1 MAASLRARC
10 QEINLLLE
18 KDCLCWA
25 EINRL
30 ECKLEAFELRFG
42 ALKAQVDHVAP
53 MVVDLTEADEEEEV
67 VEVPPPV
74 VAAPVLVPVQVVDA
88 FGAGLLQAV
97 VEWGAEDGTD
107 SDIEEIFYD
116 PEGAVVEV
124 RDFAEEER
132 QQAREPGV
140 TEQAEIERAAA
151 DLALPYDGPPA
162 YEP

>member
-1 MAASLRARC
+1 MRARR
-10 QEINLLLE
+10 QEIDLLME
-18 KDCLCWA
+18 KDQNRWR

-30 ECKLEAFELRFG
+30 EQKLEAFELRFG
-42 ALKAQVDHVAP
+42 ALKARVDHVAP

-74 VAAPVLVPVQVVDA
+74 VAAPVPVPVQVVDA

-97 VEWGAEDGTD
+97 AEWGAEDGTD

-140 TEQAEIERAAA
+140 TEQAEVRAAA
-151 DLALPYDGPPA
+151 ADPALEYDRPPA

>member
-1 MAASLRARC
+1 M
-10 QEINLLLE
+10 E
-18 KDCLCWA
+18 KDRLWWA
-25 EINRL
+25 KINRL
-30 ECKLEAFELRFG
+30 EQKLKAFELRFG
-42 ALKAQVDHVAP
+42 ALKARVDHVAP
-53 MVVDLTEADEEEEV
+53 MVVDLTEEDEEEEV

-74 VAAPVLVPVQVVDA
+74 VAAPILVAVPIVDG

-97 VEWGAEDGTD
+97 VEWGADDGTD
-107 SDIEEIFYD
+107 SDIEEVFYD

-140 TEQAEIERAAA
+140 TEQAQVRAAA
-151 DLALPYDGPPA
+151 ADPAPEYEGPPA

>member
-1 MAASLRARC
+1 MRARR
-10 QEINLLLE
+10 QEIDLLLE
-18 KDCLCWA
+18 KDQNQWR

-30 ECKLEAFELRFG
+30 EQKLEAFELRFG
-42 ALKAQVDHVAP
+42 ALKARVDHVAP
-53 MVVDLTEADEEEEV
+53 MVVDLTEEEV

-74 VAAPVLVPVQVVDA
+74 VAVPVPVSVQVVDA

-97 VEWGAEDGTD
+97 AEWGAEDGTD

-124 RDFAEEER
+124 QDFAEEER

-140 TEQAEIERAAA
+140 TERAEVRAAA
-151 DLALPYDGPPA
+151 ADPA
-162 YEP
+162 TD

>member
-1 MAASLRARC
+1 M
-10 QEINLLLE
+10 E
-18 KDCLCWA
+18 KDQNRWR

-30 ECKLEAFELRFG
+30 ERKLEAFELRFG
-42 ALKAQVDHVAP
+42 ALKARVDHVAP
-53 MVVDLTEADEEEEV
+53 MVVDLTEAEEEEV

-74 VAAPVLVPVQVVDA
+74 AAPVPVPVQVVDA

-97 VEWGAEDGTD
+97 AEWGAEDGTD

-140 TEQAEIERAAA
+140 TEQAEVRAAA
-151 DLALPYDGPPA
+151 ADPAPEYDGPPA